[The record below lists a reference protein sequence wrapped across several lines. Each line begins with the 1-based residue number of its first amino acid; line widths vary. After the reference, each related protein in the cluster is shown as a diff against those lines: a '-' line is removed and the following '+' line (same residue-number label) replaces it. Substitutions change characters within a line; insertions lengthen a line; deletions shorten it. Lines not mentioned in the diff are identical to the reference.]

1 MVADVR
7 VFFVCYPDSGAT
19 IGGVKQMYRQV
30 ELLRGLGVEAYML
43 HQQPSFRARWF
54 TSSAPVIDLESFKAL
69 PPDPLRDWLVL
80 PETWAKVIPTYLLGF
95 RKVVFNQNAYYTFGL
110 AGEFNPSIVTAYQHA
125 DVRAVV
131 TVSEDNRRLLQQAL
145 PLAPDCFHVVL
156 NGIDPQLFHPPEVK
170 HRRIAFLP
178 RKNPQ
183 HAEAVQLLARQRPVL
198 SAYSFHPL
206 VGLPHPQLAQQLRE
220 SLLFLNFG
228 HPEGFGLPLAEAIA
242 CGCVV
247 VGYHGLAGRDF
258 CREALYSV
266 EVGDWLG
273 CVDQLER
280 AVQDFEADPQART
293 RQLLQQAEQ
302 HLDRYSLEREQQR
315 CEQVWTAILSV

>member
-30 ELLRGLGVEAYML
+30 ELLRGFGVEAYML
-43 HQQPSFRARWF
+43 HQQPGFRAQWF
-54 TSSAPVIDLESFKAL
+54 ASSAPVIDLEAFKAL
-69 PPDPLRDWLVL
+69 PADPRRDWLVL
-80 PETWAKVIPTYLLGF
+80 PETWVRAIPTYLPGF

-125 DVRAVV
+125 DLRAVV

-145 PLAPDCFHVVL
+145 PLASDRFHVVL
-156 NGIDPQLFHPPEVK
+156 NGIDPQLFHPPQVK

-183 HAEAVQLLARQRPVL
+183 HSEVVQLLARRRPAL
-198 SAYSFHPL
+198 SAYGFHPL
-206 VGLPHPQLAQQLRE
+206 VDLPHPQLAQQLRE
-220 SLLFLNFG
+220 SLLFLSFG

-258 CREALYSV
+258 CEAALYSV

-273 CVDQLER
+273 CVNQLER

-293 RQLLQQAEQ
+293 RQLLQLAEQ
-302 HLDRYSLEREQQR
+302 QLDRYSLEREQQR
-315 CEQVWTAILSV
+315 CQQVWTAILSG